1 MPRYPSL
8 YQINTRVY
16 LNALSKE
23 LGRPATLD
31 DFPDFELERF
41 ADMGFDWIWLLGVWQ
56 TGELSR
62 EVSRKREDLLTE
74 FLYYLP
80 DLQDA
85 DICGSCFA
93 ITGYSVNRVL
103 GGEAA
108 LTRLRQRMAGLGIRL
123 MLDFIPNH
131 TALDHPWISL
141 HPEYYIA
148 GDQTDLLNQPQN
160 YHRLPPELGSAILAY
175 GRDPYFSGWTDTYQL
190 DYSNPDLQVAM
201 LAELVQASSLCDGL
215 RCDMAMLILPDI
227 FERTWGRRPTDFWPG
242 AIEAVRMEHTGF
254 VFMAEVYWDQEW
266 TLQQQGFDYCYDKR
280 LYDRLRQ
287 GAARPVR
294 EHLSAGL
301 DYQDKLVRFLEN
313 HDEPRAAATFP
324 VKMHEAAAV
333 ISFLTPGMRF
343 FHQGQLQGFE
353 KRLPVHL
360 GRDTGEAGN
369 PHLMAFYSRL
379 LAALKQPAAGDG
391 EWRQLEPLPAWEG
404 NWTWDCFVAFT
415 WQAGAGVQL
424 LGVVNYA
431 PNSSQC
437 YLRLPSSE
445 LPGRKVVLR
454 DLFSQIIYERDSETF
469 FQSGLYLDLPPW
481 GYHVFEIELSG

>member
-1 MPRYPSL
+1 
-8 YQINTRVY
+8 
-16 LNALSKE
+16 
-23 LGRPATLD
+23 
-31 DFPDFELERF
+31 
-41 ADMGFDWIWLLGVWQ
+41 
-56 TGELSR
+56 
-62 EVSRKREDLLTE
+62 
-74 FLYYLP
+74 
-80 DLQDA
+80 
-85 DICGSCFA
+85 
-93 ITGYSVNRVL
+93 
-103 GGEAA
+103 
-108 LTRLRQRMAGLGIRL
+108 
-123 MLDFIPNH
+123 
-131 TALDHPWISL
+131 
-141 HPEYYIA
+141 
-148 GDQTDLLNQPQN
+148 
-160 YHRLPPELGSAILAY
+160 
-175 GRDPYFSGWTDTYQL
+175 
-190 DYSNPDLQVAM
+190 
-201 LAELVQASSLCDGL
+201 
-215 RCDMAMLILPDI
+215 
-227 FERTWGRRPTDFWPG
+227 
-242 AIEAVRMEHTGF
+242 MEHTGF

-333 ISFLTPGMRF
+333 ISFFTPGMRF

-379 LAALKQPAAGDG
+379 LAALKQPAARDG
-391 EWRQLEPLPAWEG
+391 EWRQLEPLPAWEE

-415 WQAGAGVQL
+415 WQAGAGAQL

-454 DLFSQIIYERDSETF
+454 DLFSQIIYERDGETLF
-469 FQSGLYLDLPPW
+469 KSGMYLDLPPW